1 MLLKVID
8 DLRKVSTLQNDL
20 IRDLIKEVRAR
31 AGEGETAIARYEE
44 RAAEADQILD
54 IIEYNSRRI

>member
-8 DLRKVSTLQNDL
+8 DLRRVSALQNDL